1 MGFKPG
7 GVNPALVT
15 PFTKDGSKVDEP
27 AFRQLIRHCIDD
39 LGVTGLV
46 PAGTTGEFTSLT
58 TEEHKRV
65 VKIAIEEAA
74 GKVPVIAGAGASN
87 TKTTIELVESAKDAG
102 ADACLVVTPYYMRPT
117 LRGLYEHYRLVN
129 EVGLPILLYNI
140 PQCTGLEMPWQ
151 IVEDLADLENI
162 VGIKDSSGQLKLIL
176 AVLEKV
182 GSKINVLVGHDEV
195 VFPAL
200 ASGCSGAILASAQ
213 LIGDIWVDML
223 KKVKAKNFK
232 DAIALQLKVQKL
244 TRLIVGSGAAGTKA
258 GLKMMGVPVGKPR
271 LPLTFG
277 GVLTYENREEIRIEL
292 EKLGKIKP
300 KEVTIEVDSKQ
311 PLEVRFGAFGF
322 TPDQVKDFSLKVGE
336 GLAGTGAEVAH
347 IDLMIGRKDG
357 PVGYAFAQAK
367 ATPKERMEPL
377 LAILEPNLM
386 VKPETLLVP
395 TVANRS
401 MHQASL
407 FGGPAQTGCAKA
419 VMDSVEEGF
428 IPKSAVDKLVIVATV
443 FVHPTAVDRKRLQI
457 NNYKAMRH
465 AIRRAIEGRPS
476 IEELLSDKEY
486 AKHPFRWEP

>member
-1 MGFKPG
+1 MVYKPS

-15 PFTKDGSKVDEP
+15 PFTKDGSKVDEA

-58 TEEHKRV
+58 PAEHKQV
-65 VKIAIEEAA
+65 VKLAIDEAA

-87 TKTTIELVESAKDAG
+87 TKTTIELVKSAKKAG

-151 IVEDLADLENI
+151 IVEDLADLDNI

-223 KKVKAKNFK
+223 KKVQAKNYA
-232 DAIALQLKVQKL
+232 DAVALQLKVQKL

-292 EKLGKIKP
+292 ERLGKIKR
-300 KEVTIEVDSKQ
+300 KKVTIEVEPKQ
-311 PLEVRFGAFGF
+311 PLEARFGTIGF

-428 IPKSAVDKLVIVATV
+428 IPKSTVDKLVIVATV
-443 FVHPTAVDRKRLQI
+443 FVHPTAVDRKRILI

-476 IEELLSDKEY
+476 LDELLRDKEY